1 MRKKVL
7 IVSAIYYENFSKQL
21 EMWATKHLDNE
32 RIKNKIIKVPGVF
45 EIPVVI
51 SKKYKKI
58 WWVYCFRLRN

>member
-7 IVSAIYYENFSKQL
+7 IVSANYYEDISKQL

-51 SKKYKKI
+51 SKNIK
-58 WWVYCFRLRN
+58 

>member
-32 RIKNKIIKVPGVF
+32 RIKNNIIQVPGVF

-51 SKKYKKI
+51 SKNVKNMMD
-58 WWVYCFRLRN
+58 LSL